1 MAQNFNIANFLQGA
15 PTGLI
20 LYSKFLGKSIEF
32 NKVLVFN
39 KVIVG
44 QPSEHEGPQHIIECL
59 KYDDTGSLTDEK
71 VYFDAYGRIKKN
83 ICADIIGD
91 DVDLMP
97 DDMHEWDD
105 AGICALISE
114 SSMCVGKVLMDKID
128 TDVNLESP
136 WFVGDTAMW
145 NFDTNGWASV
155 KFHKFDFSNV
165 RFATEKE
172 TQEFFDILHEYG
184 SDFKDGTP
192 IKNGENAEPECRNAT
207 KGQFFN
213 ALSDLCENWKG
224 TIPDADFQEV
234 LFKFE
239 TEVIFP
245 EMKKAFGWNSEIT
258 KDKD

>member
-1 MAQNFNIANFLQGA
+1 MANFNIAIFLENA

-20 LYSKFLGKSIEF
+20 LFSRFCSQSLEF
-32 NKVLVFN
+32 NKVILHEF
-39 KVIVG
+39 
-44 QPSEHEGPQHIIECL
+44 SEHEGPQHIIECL

-83 ICADIIGD
+83 ICVDIIGD

-114 SSMCVGKVLMDKID
+114 SSMCIDKILMDKID
-128 TDVNLESP
+128 PDVNLESP
-136 WFVGDTAMW
+136 WFIGNTAMW
-145 NFDTNGWASV
+145 SFDDGWESV
-155 KFHKFDFSNV
+155 RFHKFDFSNV
-165 RFATEKE
+165 RFATEEE

-184 SDFKDGTP
+184 SDFKDGNP
-192 IKNGENAEPECRNAT
+192 IKNGENAEPECRNAD
-207 KGQFFN
+207 KEQFFN

-245 EMKKAFGWNSEIT
+245 R
-258 KDKD
+258 